1 MFDKAI
7 AVSFAVTM
15 GIITSGVVMFP
26 LLLWGNMWMRW
37 LWVIVMLAISL
48 YIYLLV
54 RPNQHNEWWG

>member
-1 MFDKAI
+1 MFDKAV

-15 GIITSGVVMFP
+15 GIIISGVVMFP

-48 YIYLLV
+48 CIYLLV
-54 RPNQHNEWWG
+54 RPNQHNERWG